1 MGGVGDGGDD
11 RGGGNSGYGRVAL
24 RRVPVALSDRCA
36 SADARTCAG
45 IKGSGGLVTE
55 ARDELA
61 LPSFACLVLPVPRP
75 VTGTRARLLT
85 FRPTV
90 RGAVVG
96 LQEGL
101 MARGTARRACTG
113 SSPTFRAGLALTG
126 ALGGGAAH
134 RHHGRRSVRVGAR
147 HPVLGDALLQRRPRT
162 LQVPSHTR

>member
-1 MGGVGDGGDD
+1 MGVMIVAEEI
-11 RGGGNSGYGRVAL
+11 RGMVAW
-24 RRVPVALSDRCA
+24 RCA
-36 SADARTCAG
+36 AFPSRSRTDARQRTLGHSAG

-134 RHHGRRSVRVGAR
+134 RHHGRRSVRVGA
-147 HPVLGDALLQRRPRT
+147 
-162 LQVPSHTR
+162 